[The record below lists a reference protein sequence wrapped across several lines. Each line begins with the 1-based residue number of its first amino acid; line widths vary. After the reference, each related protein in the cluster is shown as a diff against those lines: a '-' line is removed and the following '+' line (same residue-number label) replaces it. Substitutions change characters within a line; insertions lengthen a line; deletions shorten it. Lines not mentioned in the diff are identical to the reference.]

1 MLAQHDWIATEKQ
14 YFGHTNT
21 AYDFK
26 ATDPKEAARKL
37 TKLEETRDKLSK
49 NVNMRA
55 MTMLGKA
62 EEKVFCYFI
71 LLCESMLRKSTCFDK
86 LL

>member
-1 MLAQHDWIATEKQ
+1 MLAKHDWIATEKQ
-14 YFGHTNT
+14 YFGQPNT
-21 AYDFK
+21 AYDFE

-37 TKLEETRDKLSK
+37 NKLEETRDKLSK

-62 EEKVFCYFI
+62 EEKVFFI
-71 LLCESMLRKSTCFDK
+71 FKVGNS
-86 LL
+86 